1 MATSS
6 GPTYQFEGSEELQR
20 WIEVLKFYP
29 EIFDKHFYP
38 VMEEAAELVKAEMR
52 PLLPSHTG
60 RLERALG
67 SRVIHSGTAALG
79 TRAEIG
85 FGKRY
90 GMPSAPY
97 AAALN
102 QGAIAHVET
111 GRRTADGLIHFSKQG
126 RFTSIGSV
134 QHPGFGGLHFAEAGL
149 EAAKPKI
156 DVLIGNAAEATL
168 QELKNS

>member
-1 MATSS
+1 MPASS
-6 GPTYQFEGSEELQR
+6 GPKYEFIGSEALQR
-20 WIEVLKFYP
+20 EIELLKLYP

-38 VMEEAAELVKAEMR
+38 AMERAAELVKGGIR
-52 PLLPSHTG
+52 PLLPEHTG
-60 RLERALG
+60 RLSRALG

-90 GMPSAPY
+90 GKPSAPY

-102 QGAIAHVET
+102 QGAVEHAVS
-111 GRRTADGLIHFSKQG
+111 GRRTADGNLHFSSQG

-134 QHPGFGGLHFAEAGL
+134 VLPSRAGLYFAEAGL
-149 EAAKPKI
+149 EAARPAI
-156 DVLIGNAAEATL
+156 DAEIDKAAGAVV
-168 QELKNS
+168 QELAQP